1 MTGGDRGSTQ
11 ESEPGGGAGLVVR
24 GATLGGHVVSL
35 RAAGGVI
42 EALGPPEDVEARRG
56 DHVIE
61 GAGMALAP
69 GMVNA
74 HTHAAM
80 TLFRSY
86 GDDLPLMTWLQTR
99 IWPAEARL
107 EPDDVYWGA
116 RLACLE
122 MIRSG
127 TVRFVDMYWHAP
139 EVARA
144 AADAGLHAMVG
155 AALFDGGPAGGDADA
170 PAALR
175 YMAESSLDAMAGTGE
190 RITPFLGPHAVYTV
204 SVKSLEWIGATAVER
219 GVGVHIHLS
228 ETREEVERCVEATG
242 LRPPALLDR
251 CGLLGPSTILA
262 HGCWLEPAEL
272 ELVAERGATLVAVP
286 ASNLKLAT
294 GRTLPYEQARLAGA
308 ALGLGTDGVASN
320 NSLDLFSDVKL
331 LALMSKFASDD
342 PSVLPAAEALAV
354 ARGQRSP
361 ILGGQELAVG
371 APADFLLLRTDVPEM
386 VPGDLDANLAYGS
399 SGSVVDTTVVAGQVL
414 MADRQ
419 VAGSEEVIDQVRSR
433 LPRLL
438 GIGR

>member
-1 MTGGDRGSTQ
+1 MSVERSDDASP
-11 ESEPGGGAGLVVR
+11 EPGLFVQGAE
-24 GATLGGHVVSL
+24 LGGEPVSL
-35 RAAGGVI
+35 RAVGGSIRELGDPSSMGPREGDTVI
-42 EALGPPEDVEARRG
+42 DAR
-56 DHVIE
+56 
-61 GAGMALAP
+61 GMVMVP

-107 EPDDVYWGA
+107 EPEDVYWGT

-127 TVRFVDMYWHAP
+127 TTCFADMYWHAP

-144 AADAGLHAMVG
+144 AHDSGMRAIVAP
-155 AALFDGGPAGGDADA
+155 ALFDGGPAEGSADA
-170 PAALR
+170 AAALR
-175 YMAESSLDAMAGTGE
+175 DTAEEFLDAMAGADD

-204 SVKSLEWIGATAVER
+204 SVKSLEWIGEIAADR
-219 GVGVHIHLS
+219 GLGVHIHLS
-228 ETREEVERCVEATG
+228 ETREEVERCEEATG

-262 HGCWLEPAEL
+262 HGCWLEPDEL
-272 ELVAERGATLVAVP
+272 ALVAERGGTVVAVP

-294 GRTLPYEQARLAGA
+294 GRTLPYEAARCAGIA
-308 ALGLGTDGVASN
+308 IGLGTDGVASN

-331 LALMSKFASDD
+331 LALMSKFNSDD
-342 PSVLPAAEALAV
+342 PSVLPASDALAV
-354 ARGQRSP
+354 ARGQRSAL
-361 ILGGQELAVG
+361 LGGRELEVG

-386 VPGDLDANLAYGS
+386 FPGKLDANLAYGS
-399 SGSVVDTTVVAGQVL
+399 SGSVVDTTVVAGEVL
-414 MADRQ
+414 MSGRRL
-419 VAGSEEVIDQVRSR
+419 AGSEEVIDQVRSR
-433 LPRLL
+433 LGRLL
-438 GIGR
+438 GADE